1 VTRVLFVS
9 NGHGEA
15 AIADRIAFELRA
27 VAPSVQ
33 LDHLAL
39 VGDGAS
45 EQMTDVGP
53 ARAMP
58 SGGLI
63 AMGNVRNIWR
73 DVRSGLIRLTLEQ
86 LRFLRSSRGSYDVA
100 VAVGDAYALAMSAA
114 AGARRVFVG
123 TAKSVSVA
131 PYGAFEARL
140 LRGTSACF
148 VRDEATARRLAE
160 RGVRAEA
167 ANVIVDLFTGGDDPR
182 VQAAVGGF
190 APALALFP
198 GSRSTA
204 YEHAAFL
211 LAVVREAARSRPSL
225 GGVLSVAR
233 GLDPARFAAAAE
245 AAGWSATRSGEN
257 PIPFTLSADGCE
269 RVRAWSG
276 PLGPLLQRVEVVLGQ
291 AGTANEAAAAAGVPV
306 VAFESARGSK
316 AAWYRQRQRGLL
328 GDALT
333 VLPARVDDA
342 VAGLKALLDDPARRA
357 HMSSEGRRR
366 MGPPGGAA
374 RIAQRVAAVAGADGE
389 IR

>member
-1 VTRVLFVS
+1 MSRVLFVS

-15 AIADRIAFELRA
+15 AIADRIAHELRA
-27 VAPSVQ
+27 TVPGMQ

-63 AMGNVRNIWR
+63 AMGNVRNILR
-73 DVRSGLIRLTLEQ
+73 DVRSGLIGLTLEQ
-86 LRFLRSSRGSYDVA
+86 LRFLRSSRGRYAAA
-100 VAVGDAYALAMSAA
+100 VAVGDAYALAMSAV
-114 AGARRVFVG
+114 AGAPRVFVG

-131 PYGAFEARL
+131 PYGAFEERF
-140 LRGTSACF
+140 LRGASACF

-160 RGVRAEA
+160 HGVRAEA
-167 ANVIVDLFTGGDDPR
+167 ANVIVDLFTAGDDPR
-182 VQAAVGGF
+182 AQAAIAGF

-198 GSRSTA
+198 GSRATA
-204 YEHAAFL
+204 YEHATFL
-211 LAVVREAARSRPSL
+211 LAVVRAAAGSHPSL

-233 GLDPARFAAAAE
+233 GLDAGRFAAAAE
-245 AAGWSATRSGEN
+245 AAGWSVARRDDG

-276 PLGPLLQRVEVVLGQ
+276 PLGAVLSRAEMVLGQ
-291 AGTANEAAAAAGVPV
+291 AGTANEAAAAAGIPV

-328 GDALT
+328 GDALA
-333 VLPARVDDA
+333 VLPARVDEA
-342 VAGLKALLDDPARRA
+342 VAGVNALLDDPARRA

-374 RIAQRVAAVAGADGE
+374 RIAERVAAVAGG
-389 IR
+389 RR